1 MSGSHRESKVVIITG
16 ASSGIGKGLAVHYA
30 THGYRVGLIARRVNA
45 LTQLKS
51 SLNSNLQENVMCVGC
66 DVADKA
72 HLFNAIKSIITKWGR
87 VDILIANAGI
97 GIASPAYNAPSDIL
111 SLTFNVNVLGAAN
124 AAYAVIPQM
133 IAQKSGQII
142 GISSLAA
149 YRGQPEAGIYCASKS
164 ALSTLFES
172 MRLDLKQFG
181 ISVSI
186 IKPGFIKT
194 PLTDR
199 NEFYMP
205 FLLSVEKAVRLIT
218 RIIEKKQAIASFP
231 APLAILARSLYFWP
245 VWLYDWCFSGR
256 RNRKKDP
263 DLNV

>member
-1 MSGSHRESKVVIITG
+1 
-16 ASSGIGKGLAVHYA
+16 
-30 THGYRVGLIARRVNA
+30 
-45 LTQLKS
+45 
-51 SLNSNLQENVMCVGC
+51 
-66 DVADKA
+66 
-72 HLFNAIKSIITKWGR
+72 
-87 VDILIANAGI
+87 
-97 GIASPAYNAPSDIL
+97 
-111 SLTFNVNVLGAAN
+111 
-124 AAYAVIPQM
+124 
-133 IAQKSGQII
+133 
-142 GISSLAA
+142 
-149 YRGQPEAGIYCASKS
+149 
-164 ALSTLFES
+164 

-205 FLLSVEKAVRLIT
+205 FLISVEKAVQIIT

-263 DLNV
+263 NLNV